1 MNLFNKASRSL
12 AIASAFLGFSA
23 ASFAITIPMTEI
35 NPGEFGYEN
44 AYRKGSLSTSIDG
57 VVVGGFSGTAKDDDI
72 TDAFGDAWTNEG
84 DTNAGNGL
92 SNGLLTITLTG
103 GAWGQGGP
111 FTGTWAIDSSF
122 WDMYGRAVISMHV
135 GGGQHDPDWF
145 LWEIET
151 GGTSGTFS
159 YAKLGGTGG
168 GLSNL
173 NLWGAGEPE
182 QVPDAGTSAILLG
195 LGLISVALFR
205 RKIA

>member
-1 MNLFNKASRSL
+1 MNLIHKAVRTSTIAL
-12 AIASAFLGFSA
+12 AFGLSA
-23 ASFAITIPMTEI
+23 AAFAITIPMTEI

-57 VVVGGFSGTAKDDDI
+57 VVVGGLNGTAQAGDI
-72 TDAFGDAWTNEG
+72 QNAFGGTWTNEG
-84 DTNAGNGL
+84 DTNSGNGL
-92 SNGLLTITLTG
+92 ADGLLTITLTG
-103 GAWGQGGP
+103 GTWGGGGP

-122 WDMYGRAVISMHV
+122 WDIYGRAVISMHV

-145 LWEIET
+145 LWEIST

-173 NLWGAGEPE
+173 NLWGTGEPVQE
-182 QVPDAGTSAILLG
+182 VPDSATSAILLG
-195 LGLISVALFR
+195 LGLVSVALFR